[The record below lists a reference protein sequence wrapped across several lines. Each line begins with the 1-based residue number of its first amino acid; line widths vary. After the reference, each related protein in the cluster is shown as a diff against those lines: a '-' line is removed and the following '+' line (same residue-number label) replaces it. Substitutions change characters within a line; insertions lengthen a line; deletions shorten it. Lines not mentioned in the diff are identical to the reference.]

1 MMLFKLV
8 WASIVSRKGMASLTV
23 FSIAISMLVLMSV
36 AHLQSQLKQNFQ
48 RSVAGVDLIVG
59 SRTSSLNLLLFSIFK
74 IGYPSNNLEYDSFM
88 TIANNPLV
96 DWAVP
101 ISLGD
106 SHNGHAVIGTTADYF
121 TRLKYADKRSLSFAA
136 GQHFQQTFEVVL
148 GSAVAREHG
157 YVLEQQIILSHGA
170 GKVSFSQHK
179 NHPFTV
185 VGILQP
191 TGTPMDHSVYI
202 PLDSVEWLH
211 NPVQANANQHDHEHQ
226 HTNQQLS
233 AILIGAKSRIAVLS
247 LQRDISQF
255 RTEPLTAIIPGVALQ
270 ELWQMMAVV
279 ETSLQIISLLVLLAA
294 LIGMAT
300 MLLASMRE
308 RRHELSVLRA
318 LGARPWLI
326 LLLVET
332 EAVCLGLAG
341 CVIGYLLL
349 VSGLSALAPLLLAE
363 YAFAIAVYPSMVM
376 VGHYLLITL
385 LLSALLAFMPAF
397 SAYRQSLR
405 AGLTIR

>member
-8 WASIVSRKGMASLTV
+8 WASMVSRKGMVALTV
-23 FSIAISMLVLMSV
+23 FSISISMLVLMSV
-36 AHLQSQLKQNFQ
+36 AHLQAQLKDNFQ
-48 RSVAGVDLIVG
+48 RSVSGVDLIVG

-74 IGYPSNNLEYDSFM
+74 IGYPTNNLDYHSFL
-88 TIANNPLV
+88 TIKDNPLV

-106 SHNGHAVIGTTADYF
+106 SHHGHAVVGTTETYF
-121 TRLKYADKRSLSFAA
+121 THLKYADKRPLTWAK
-136 GQHFQQTFEVVL
+136 GRHFQQTFEVVL
-148 GSAVAREHG
+148 GASVAREQA
-157 YVLEQQIILSHGA
+157 YVLGQQIILAHGA

-185 VGILQP
+185 VGILQA

-202 PLDSVEWLH
+202 PLHSLEILH
-211 NPVQANANQHDHEHQ
+211 SPSSHDTNGHDDDHL

-233 AILIGAKSRIAVLS
+233 AVLLGAKNRIAVLG
-247 LQRDISQF
+247 LQHEISRF
-255 RTEPLTAIIPGVALQ
+255 HAEPLTAIIPGVALQ

-279 ETSLQIISLLVLLAA
+279 ETSLSIVSLLVLLAA

-308 RRHELSVLRA
+308 RQHELSVLRA

-326 LLLVET
+326 LLVVEA
-332 EAVCLGLAG
+332 EALCLSLAG
-341 CVIGYLLL
+341 GAIGYLLL
-349 VSGLSALAPLLLAE
+349 VVGLNAIAPFLLAE
-363 YAFAIAVYPSMVM
+363 YSLAIAVYPSVNM
-376 VGHYLLITL
+376 VGGYLTL
-385 LLSALLAFMPAF
+385 SLVLSALLAFIPAF

-405 AGLTIR
+405 RGLNFN